1 MTCWTRARVCSETFR
16 LPLRAYETVLR
27 DTPARLAISSMFNP
41 APHCL
46 AAADDR
52 GESIRVSLVSRLR
65 QRQRG
70 QVSPPT
76 ECHVGHGVK
85 QWKLPMAR
93 SGSRRES
100 FRLRPEAL
108 P

>member
-46 AAADDR
+46 AAASDR
-52 GESIRVSLVSRLR
+52 GESIRVSVVRRLW
-65 QRQRG
+65 QRQHGR
-70 QVSPPT
+70 SSRPPNVAAAT
-76 ECHVGHGVK
+76 
-85 QWKLPMAR
+85 AR
-93 SGSRRES
+93 STTES
-100 FRLRPEAL
+100 HLAGLLLAGANRST
-108 P
+108 